1 MKRIICALLCL
12 AMLPI
17 LPICGEGAVKVYGG
31 QDNSQMKIAL
41 SFDDGPHPRNTERI
55 LDILAEYGIKAT
67 FFVVGENVEYY
78 SAAAIR
84 AVREGHEIGNHTYT
98 HPHIA
103 KLDRVSLDLEVARC
117 QETVKRV
124 LGYDMRLFRP
134 PEGVVDDAVK
144 VMAGEQDYSVILWR
158 IDTRDWA
165 RTSSSDICANVS
177 KNIRSGDIILMHD
190 YFSKGCH
197 TVEALEKMIPMLL
210 ERGYNFVTV
219 GELIGIE
226 K

>member
-1 MKRIICALLCL
+1 MAI
-12 AMLPI
+12 LPI
-17 LPICGEGAVKVYGG
+17 LPICGEGVVKVYGG

-41 SFDDGPHPRNTERI
+41 SFDDGPHPKTTDKI
-55 LDILAEYGIKAT
+55 LDVLAKYGIKAT

-78 SAAAIR
+78 SSAAIR

-103 KLDRVSLDLEVARC
+103 KLDRASLDLEVAKC
-117 QETVKRV
+117 QEAVKRV
-124 LGYDMRLFRP
+124 LGYEMHLFRP
-134 PEGVVDDAVK
+134 PEGVVDEVVK
-144 VMAGEQDYSVILWR
+144 VMAGEQNYSVILWR

-165 RTSSSDICANVS
+165 GTSCSDICANVS

-190 YFSKGCH
+190 YVSKGCH

-219 GELIGIE
+219 GELIG

>member
-1 MKRIICALLCL
+1 MAI
-12 AMLPI
+12 LPI
-17 LPICGEGAVKVYGG
+17 LPICGEGVVKVYGG

-41 SFDDGPHPRNTERI
+41 SFDDGPHPKATDKI
-55 LDILAEYGIKAT
+55 LDVLAKYGIKAT

-78 SAAAIR
+78 SSAAIR

-103 KLDRVSLDLEVARC
+103 KLDRASLDLEVAKC
-117 QETVKRV
+117 QEAVKRV
-124 LGYDMRLFRP
+124 LGYEMHLFRP
-134 PEGVVDDAVK
+134 PEGVVDEVVK
-144 VMAGEQDYSVILWR
+144 VMAGEQNYSVILWR

-165 RTSSSDICANVS
+165 GTSCSDICANVS

-190 YFSKGCH
+190 YVSKGCH

-219 GELIGIE
+219 GELIG